1 MPVNNVRHPEERIN
15 IEEFLEENRSLAE
28 FTTFKVGGPARYF
41 LQAENWQAVSSARSW
56 AAEKN
61 IPFLLIGG
69 GANLLVADRGFPGL
83 AVCSTALRTINIEGT
98 SLIAEG
104 GADVS
109 SACEAAAE
117 KSLSGL
123 EFIYRMPGTVGGA
136 VWMNARCYSVSVS
149 DRLEWVDFIDFEGK
163 QHHYTPREGDFSYKV
178 SPFQD
183 NGRIITRA
191 AFKLTPGDRDVIQAE
206 MDKNRRDREIKGHF
220 LYPCAGSVFKNNRDF
235 GAPTGRLVD
244 GLGLKGTRRGG
255 AQIAPFHGNII
266 INRDNASAT
275 DILALIELTE
285 KKVKQ
290 AYGFQLEREV
300 LLVGD
305 WT

>member
-1 MPVNNVRHPEERIN
+1 MNNVRHPKERIN

-28 FTTFKVGGPARYF
+28 LTTFKVGGPARYF
-41 LQAENWQAVSSARSW
+41 LQAESWEAVSSAKRW
-56 AAEKN
+56 AQEQN
-61 IPFLLIGG
+61 LPFLLVGG

-83 AVCSTALRTINIEGT
+83 AVCTTLLKEIRVEGET
-98 SLIAEG
+98 LIADA
-104 GADVS
+104 GAEVS
-109 SACEAAAE
+109 AACEAALE
-117 KSLSGL
+117 NQLSGL
-123 EFIYRMPGTVGGA
+123 EFIYRMPGTIGGA

-149 DRLEWVDFIDFEGK
+149 DRLEGVDFIDFEGTLR
-163 QHHYTPREGDFSYKV
+163 HYTPREGDFSYKI

-183 NGRIITRA
+183 NERIITRA
-191 AFKLTPGDRDVIQAE
+191 FFKLTPGDNESIFAE
-206 MDKNRRDREIKGHF
+206 MEKNRRDREDKGHF

-235 GAPTGRLVD
+235 GAPTGRLID
-244 GLGLKGTRRGG
+244 GLGLKGTRHGG

-266 INRDNASAT
+266 INRDSASAQ
-275 DILALIELTE
+275 DILELIKLTE

-305 WT
+305 WN